1 MSEQLDSAAYYHI
14 AYGPHRIMNPLDDA
28 RFLSIAA
35 QCELGPASRV
45 LDIGSGNGWSA
56 LLLAKE
62 WNCHCT
68 QVDVSELWTAR
79 AHQLF
84 EAHGLSERT
93 DIHCTEAAQFVHAP
107 AAYDLVLCLG
117 TAPVYSGFSDA
128 LRVIARCV
136 RPEGYVIIGEPSARL
151 PLPKR
156 YAEYLAMLQ
165 WSVYGER
172 QLMHMIDDSG
182 FELLWNLRS
191 TKDEWDRYMSMQW
204 KAVSDHARAH
214 PDDEQ
219 AQEFLDWVRD
229 EQEVYLRYQRHWVE
243 WNVML
248 LRAIR

>member
-1 MSEQLDSAAYYHI
+1 MSEHLDSAAYYHI

-28 RFLSIAA
+28 RFMEITS
-35 QCELGPASRV
+35 QCGLGPSSRV
-45 LDIGSGNGWSA
+45 FDVGSGNGWSA
-56 LLLAKE
+56 LLLARE

-68 QVDVSELWTAR
+68 QVDVSERWTAQAR
-79 AHQLF
+79 ALF
-84 EAHGLSERT
+84 AEHGLSDRCE
-93 DIHCTEAAQFVHAP
+93 IHCMDAQHFYPGQAE
-107 AAYDLVLCLG
+107 YDLVLCLG
-117 TAPVYSGFSDA
+117 TAPLYGGFGDA
-128 LRVIARCV
+128 LKVFARAV
-136 RPEGYVIIGEPSARL
+136 RPDGYVIIGEPSARL

-156 YAEYLAMLQ
+156 YAQYLEMLQ
-165 WSVYGER
+165 WEVHGER
-172 QLMHMIDDSG
+172 QLMRTIDDSG

-191 TKDEWDRYMSMQW
+191 TKYEWDRYMSMQW

-248 LRAIR
+248 LRAI